1 MPDVARRKKILEEKN
16 RFLKRKCR
24 ILFAYVAPRAPMGSL
39 KYVQQIPLFPNQNL
53 VYNMLAEVIGVAHQK
68 N

>member
-1 MPDVARRKKILEEKN
+1 
-16 RFLKRKCR
+16 
-24 ILFAYVAPRAPMGSL
+24 MGSL